1 MGQNDENT
9 QSCGSIRCCCK
20 LISKSEKKPAAAV
33 VAPKPPNN
41 VVGGSSERSQIS
53 LCDFLNLHP
62 IPEWIKINDV
72 RPQQQRN
79 QQRPMQPSTT
89 DKPKGSSNA
98 QEEVQSSQIIINFG
112 TVVTSGVCKR
122 DSGQQT
128 DPAVQQRASPTT
140 VSPSANR
147 SSTSACP
154 TAAKR
159 SMPCNFPP
167 AEPPS
172 PKLPSAD
179 RSTSKCPPADPPSS
193 KCPST
198 DRSTS
203 KCPPVDRPA
212 SICPVPAAETPAAA
226 PARDRCNNR
235 EKAPST
241 AVSSSPPKARTESVV
256 KKAKCA
262 CNCHSDA

>member
-20 LISKSEKKPAAAV
+20 LISKSDEKPVAAV

-79 QQRPMQPSTT
+79 QQRPMQPNTT

-98 QEEVQSSQIIINFG
+98 QEDVQSSQIIINFG

-128 DPAVQQRASPTT
+128 DPEVQQRASPTT
-140 VSPSANR
+140 VSPPENR
-147 SSTSACP
+147 STSACP
-154 TAAKR
+154 TAANR
-159 SMPCNFPP
+159 SMLNCPP
-167 AEPPS
+167 ADQPS
-172 PKLPSAD
+172 SKLPSSAD
-179 RSTSKCPPADPPSS
+179 RSTSKYPPADPPSS
-193 KCPST
+193 KCPSA

-212 SICPVPAAETPAAA
+212 SICPVPAAETAAA
-226 PARDRCNNR
+226 ASARDRCNNR
-235 EKAPST
+235 EKAPSA

-256 KKAKCA
+256 KKAKCG
-262 CNCHSDA
+262 CNCHSD